1 MGTAVEA
8 GLSASIGDFFIRWS
22 MASRVFSNLYRRKW
36 ALMALAVLASLAISS
51 MAFAQEAAAAAPPT
65 AADAIA
71 KVDNT
76 NFVANTVWT
85 LIAGMLVFWM
95 NAGFATLETGLC
107 RRKNAVNI
115 LAKNFIVFAISSI
128 AFWAVGFAFMFG
140 GTRSGEEVTAGKFIG
155 MTGFFTSLM
164 GEGKEFPGL
173 SWALVPESVKFF
185 FQLVFAGTAATIVS
199 GAVAER
205 IKFGSFMIF
214 SFLLVAFVYP
224 ITGHWIWGGGW
235 LGTGDTA
242 AGKALFHDFA
252 GSTVV

>member
-36 ALMALAVLASLAISS
+36 ALMALAVLASLAIAP

-128 AFWAVGFAFMFG
+128 AFWCIGFALMYG
-140 GTRSGEEVTAGKFIG
+140 DGNPYVGLR
-155 MTGFFTSLM
+155 GFFINLLPFDAPKIA
-164 GEGKEFPGL
+164 GAAAL
-173 SWALVPESVKFF
+173 DWA
-185 FQLVFAGTAATIVS
+185 IVS
-199 GAVAER
+199 
-205 IKFGSFMIF
+205 
-214 SFLLVAFVYP
+214 P
-224 ITGHWIWGGGW
+224 
-235 LGTGDTA
+235 
-242 AGKALFHDFA
+242 
-252 GSTVV
+252 